1 MFLKLTDIFSSPTVN
16 IEGVITKLVV
26 RIGCLK
32 QETVGTEFLLWN
44 LSDAFIIFIT
54 LLRIR
59 EESIWFRTSERSAA
73 AL

>member
-44 LSDAFIIFIT
+44 LSDALIIFIT

>member
-16 IEGVITKLVV
+16 IERVITKLVV

>member
-54 LLRIR
+54 LLWVGKK
-59 EESIWFRTSERSAA
+59 SVWLRTFEK
-73 AL
+73 LT

>member
-16 IEGVITKLVV
+16 IKGVITKLVV

-44 LSDAFIIFIT
+44 LSDALIIFIT

-59 EESIWFRTSERSAA
+59 EESIWFRTSERSTA

>member
-59 EESIWFRTSERSAA
+59 EESIWFRTSERSTA